1 MMAFPWGYE
10 EKVVVDLYSFFLSAW
25 DMKGCAKGGMM
36 MMFVR
41 MGNGALGH
49 HEKFKKVGEEGGW
62 NIMKKQVFKRQSN
75 QHAS

>member
-1 MMAFPWGYE
+1 
-10 EKVVVDLYSFFLSAW
+10 
-25 DMKGCAKGGMM
+25 MKGCAKGGMM